1 MVLVTVIEYL
11 MLVKSDP
18 RYRQNR
24 AGIMRMERRQM
35 YTYMSHVDCSMG

>member
-1 MVLVTVIEYL
+1 

-18 RYRQNR
+18 RYRQKYKNGT
-24 AGIMRMERRQM
+24 GIYAQKEQM